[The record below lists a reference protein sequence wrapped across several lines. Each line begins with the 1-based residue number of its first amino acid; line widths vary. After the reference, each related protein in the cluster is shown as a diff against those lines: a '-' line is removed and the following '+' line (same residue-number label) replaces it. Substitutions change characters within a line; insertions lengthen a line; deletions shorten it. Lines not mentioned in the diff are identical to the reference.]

1 MRSKEQSTGRRFTLR
16 KLYHAF
22 CTLSVLQVKQDKN
35 SAIKVMRRV
44 KIMSKEIEDVR
55 NMLAA
60 GGAS

>member
-1 MRSKEQSTGRRFTLR
+1 MLR

-22 CTLSVLQVKQDKN
+22 CTLSVLKVKQDKN

-55 NMLAA
+55 EMLAA